1 MPDGT
6 RVSVIVRGELDL
18 ETGERLRPDL
28 LHALSGSAEGIDL
41 YLSEVTFCDCSG
53 TNLLLDLRRLALRDG
68 KTVAVLSTSTAV
80 ERMFDLTATH
90 DLFVPPELSGPPAS
104 DGEKEIGPADSETE
118 SAKDSEESLRT
129 VISQLRRAMQTRPTI
144 DLARGILMSVFGL
157 SPEAS
162 WEVLVT
168 ASQNTNTKLHHLAEN
183 LVGTV
188 QGTDLPEAVQ
198 KQLAAAVA
206 KANKANKVDGEDEA
220 SNAPQPGPP
229 NATSLLPNF
238 PPTPDHAS
246 EFTPEFPPEGQVQA
260 PPGAT

>member
-1 MPDGT
+1 MSDGT

-28 LHALSGSAEGIDL
+28 LRALSGSTEGIDL

-90 DLFVPPELSGPPAS
+90 DLFAPPELTEPPAPESEDESGPAG
-104 DGEKEIGPADSETE
+104 DETE
-118 SAKDSEESLRT
+118 PDKDSEESLRT
-129 VISQLRRAMQTRPTI
+129 VISPLRRAMQTRPTI
-144 DLARGILMSVFGL
+144 DLAHGILMSTFGL

-183 LVGTV
+183 LVGTA

-198 KQLAAAVA
+198 KQLTAVIA
-206 KANKANKVDGEDEA
+206 KANKASKVGKEGEVDEM
-220 SNAPQPGPP
+220 NNVPQPGPP
-229 NATSLLPNF
+229 NATP
-238 PPTPDHAS
+238 
-246 EFTPEFPPEGQVQA
+246 Q